1 MARIVILSVPAYGHL
16 NPILPIAKELVRR
29 GHDVT
34 VFNEARFAP
43 LITDTGAG
51 FVAYPPVLTLDDF
64 ARVLK
69 GGDLVAWLH
78 LLLQS
83 AGPLLRFTT
92 RALKDNPPD
101 LILFDGV
108 AIWGELAASNL
119 HVPSISISTA
129 FAFEATKQIGS
140 LREVWRIALSY
151 MWHFPGI
158 VVAWHRLIWGG
169 MRKPPWRMPLMPR
182 QGSLLT
188 LMLTSKLVH
197 PQTRLVDNP
206 RFAFIGCSIEPSTRH
221 EQFDFSRLDGR
232 PLLYISLGTL
242 HHGNTEFFRTCIAA
256 FSDFDG
262 QVLVSVGRGT
272 DLAPFASAP
281 DNFIFAEAVPQLAIL
296 ERAQVFVTHAGLNS
310 VHESLWNGVPMVAV
324 PQQFEQL
331 HNAHSV
337 VASGAG
343 ILIDS
348 ETWGH
353 PVSVTQLRDAVRDVI
368 GNHNRYAAAARTLGT
383 SLRDGGGYLAA
394 VERIESYFD
403 PHSGSVQPRR
413 VKSTTTAPG

>member
-242 HHGNTEFFRTCIAA
+242 HYGNTEFFRTCIAA
-256 FSDFDG
+256 FSDLDG
-262 QVLVSVGRGT
+262 QVLV
-272 DLAPFASAP
+272 
-281 DNFIFAEAVPQLAIL
+281 
-296 ERAQVFVTHAGLNS
+296 
-310 VHESLWNGVPMVAV
+310 
-324 PQQFEQL
+324 
-331 HNAHSV
+331 
-337 VASGAG
+337 
-343 ILIDS
+343 
-348 ETWGH
+348 
-353 PVSVTQLRDAVRDVI
+353 
-368 GNHNRYAAAARTLGT
+368 
-383 SLRDGGGYLAA
+383 
-394 VERIESYFD
+394 
-403 PHSGSVQPRR
+403 
-413 VKSTTTAPG
+413 